1 MQVTI
6 IKKPPAWSERVP
18 RSLPVGACALFL
30 FLLNASLCPEL
41 FTAEFTV
48 RMESIEGSYMA
59 FSHWIGSHWSNLG
72 WFPLWYGGMPWV
84 QVYQPGFH
92 VVVAF
97 ISTMLAWTTQHAYH
111 FLAACEYCLGPV
123 TLFLLCFEAARRIGY
138 AFTAGVVYSLISP
151 ASLFIHAIRADTEHL
166 TTGRRFI
173 VLTRYG
179 EGPHTTV
186 LMMIPLVLLC
196 LHYAV
201 TDRRRWAVGLA
212 PPALA
217 AVALTNWP
225 GAIGLAMAIA
235 AYFSRGL
242 APRRQCGGSLCLQS
256 PPSHTCSQ
264 APGFPRPLSGLCH
277 ATLGSPTERSWD
289 TGNSAA

>member
-30 FLLNASLCPEL
+30 FLLNAGLCPEL

-72 WFPLWYGGMPWV
+72 WFPLGYGGMPWV

-166 TTGRRFI
+166 TTGRRFV

-179 EGPHTTV
+179 EGPHTTA

-225 GAIGLAMAIA
+225 ARSAWRWRSQLI
-235 AYFSRGL
+235 FSRGL
-242 APRRQCGGSLCLQS
+242 APRGQCGGSLCLQS